1 MGIYTVDRY
10 TIFLDIDG
18 CIFEHLGS
26 LDSIYNSWY
35 NFTESEDYLLPNVTK
50 KIGEWCDKGY
60 RVILTTGRPESM
72 RDLTQTQLDYFS
84 IPHDLLIMGLTNAP
98 RVLIN
103 DIKSDGTVSAI
114 AISLERNKGLGDI
127 EL

>member
-1 MGIYTVDRY
+1 
-10 TIFLDIDG
+10 
-18 CIFEHLGS
+18 
-26 LDSIYNSWY
+26 
-35 NFTESEDYLLPNVTK
+35 
-50 KIGEWCDKGY
+50 
-60 RVILTTGRPESM
+60 M